1 MAASDYPRQMIGTTQ
16 VVDVLRNDS
25 TSFGNN
31 NGTTLT
37 KVKLYDLQGNEVTEY
52 DDGMAKYKVVDVPG
66 KNRQGIQ
73 VTTYQKQG
81 FSPTVSYAAVRSDGV
96 VSAKGAMTLFIG
108 GTTGDAISNAHRAA
122 TNGEV
127 ATQPV
132 NPDLVVTEK
141 GEPEVAENPE
151 FTGGVNGVEPAV
163 NDVPEYTGGANGE
176 PAIADPKGEVTA
188 PTNSPSEAPASNVVP
203 TQNNESSA
211 GIVEKPEQPSE
222 KPSKPVEAKT
232 GHNGDSVLVSA
243 FKGALVGG
251 LIAAMVVLIRRARSK
266 KKDDGEQ

>member
-1 MAASDYPRQMIGTTQ
+1 M
-16 VVDVLRNDS
+16 
-25 TSFGNN
+25 
-31 NGTTLT
+31 
-37 KVKLYDLQGNEVTEY
+37 
-52 DDGMAKYKVVDVPG
+52 
-66 KNRQGIQ
+66 
-73 VTTYQKQG
+73 
-81 FSPTVSYAAVRSDGV
+81 
-96 VSAKGAMTLFIG
+96 
-108 GTTGDAISNAHRAA
+108 
-122 TNGEV
+122 
-127 ATQPV
+127 
-132 NPDLVVTEK
+132 VTEK

-151 FTGGVNGVEPAV
+151 FTGGVNGV
-163 NDVPEYTGGANGE
+163 E

-203 TQNNESSA
+203 TQNNESST